1 MHAKYYH
8 LTRSPRG
15 EHKPTWPTRSWRAK
29 AHLAYAPQKRHKS
42 ANGPSWRASAHLP
55 TSSKQ
60 SSRRKP
66 HMQMTFFVIKWKQ
79 FFGPFFGFSFNEWKQ
94 TNRNCFDRNDK
105 SDAPGRSLV
114 EPRGASWSLGGSEPR
129 GASWSLVEPRGG
141 GHPDNLR
148 SVTLNAALECIP

>member
-1 MHAKYYH
+1 MYVYIYIYIEIWFCFAICLRETFAVKYQLFCWKQLTCVKMHAKYYH

-66 HMQMTFFVIKWKQ
+66 HMQMTFFVIKCKE
-79 FFGPFFGFSFNEWKQ
+79 FFGPFFGFSFNE
-94 TNRNCFDRNDK
+94 
-105 SDAPGRSLV
+105 
-114 EPRGASWSLGGSEPR
+114 
-129 GASWSLVEPRGG
+129 
-141 GHPDNLR
+141 
-148 SVTLNAALECIP
+148 